1 MNERGLF
8 LALCLLCP
16 SNTNS
21 EVPHASALRSLLGSS
36 LRRWVGEAFHF
47 VVDCGED
54 EGDCADDFAASF
66 LARSHSAETMWRIMK
81 VGGGEEEEEEET
93 LGADYQA
100 NRALNWA
107 TLVMVMS
114 KKGRE
119 DFQVTD
125 VITVFIFSGKIPVSV
140 ARNK

>member
-1 MNERGLF
+1 MNEKGLF

-16 SNTNS
+16 SDTNS
-21 EVPHASALRSLLGSS
+21 EVPHAAALRSLLGSS

-81 VGGGEEEEEEET
+81 VGGGEEEEEET

-100 NRALNWA
+100 NKALNWA
-107 TLVMVMS
+107 TLVVVMS

-119 DFQVTD
+119 DFQVID
-125 VITVFIFSGKIPVSV
+125 VITVLLFSLQRYCSTK
-140 ARNK
+140 